1 MIYAAIVEGCTI
13 EEKTLADG
21 SKDFLPINEGWT
33 GYKHVTPL
41 LEWLRDVARGWS
53 VTLLVRIAVAS
64 IRSTWRATRAHVRQL
79 SNVGEDTAACKLT
92 LAQCARAA
100 HTSRLQS
107 PTVIVQP

>member
-1 MIYAAIVEGCTI
+1 MIYAAIVDGYKI
-13 EEKTLADG
+13 EEKIAKDG
-21 SKDFLPINEGWT
+21 AKDFLPIDKDWD
-33 GYKHVTPL
+33 GYKHVTTL
-41 LEWLRDVARGWS
+41 LNWLRDVARGWS

-107 PTVIVQP
+107 PTAIVQP